1 MKKSKRKISKKEEEE
16 LLKKAEYIISLES
29 SYKDINYITFI
40 NYIKFIFTNG
50 FNQTTLSLPINKR
63 DKESFDYLK
72 NYVNLTYELLE
83 QDKKENLKLFEKEV
97 SQIKPE
103 NQLYNYIQSLENFA
117 KKKKFRNIHY
127 SRHT

>member
-40 NYIKFIFTNG
+40 NYIKFIFTNE

-63 DKESFDYLK
+63 DKESFDYFK

-83 QDKKENLKLFEKEV
+83 QDKNENLKLFEKEV
-97 SQIKPE
+97 SQIKPD

-117 KKKKFRNIHY
+117 KKKI
-127 SRHT
+127 